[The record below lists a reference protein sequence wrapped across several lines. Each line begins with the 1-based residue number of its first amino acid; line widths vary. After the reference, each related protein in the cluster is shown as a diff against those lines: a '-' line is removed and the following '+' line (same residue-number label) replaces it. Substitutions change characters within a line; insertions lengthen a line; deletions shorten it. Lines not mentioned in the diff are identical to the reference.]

1 MKDLDFYIVQNSYI
15 TYLQKAESIKRGF
28 TRVPNMD
35 YGKNHKPKFI
45 CGIVLEINAV
55 ALTVIVLL
63 SLEINDVSYFVPVS
77 SYKFK
82 KPDNFLICDK
92 NGNTISSLRFNY
104 MFPVPLKI
112 IKQRRIDIE
121 PDLKYR
127 ALLAQELK
135 YCKDNQDTI
144 RNLAKRT
151 HKRVMLAKSPT
162 LVKNSCDFS
171 LLEQKCQEYKDQL
184 LQTQQPILPN
194 QIPPV
199 PTNGFTQG
207 I

>member
-1 MKDLDFYIVQNSYI
+1 MHLKDLDFYIVPNSYI

-45 CGIVLEINAV
+45 CGIVLK
-55 ALTVIVLL
+55 
-63 SLEINDVSYFVPVS
+63 INDVSYFVPVS

-104 MFPVPLKI
+104 MFPVPLEI

-135 YCKDNQDTI
+135 YCKDHQDTI

-171 LLEQKCQEYKDQL
+171 FLEQKCQEYENQL

-194 QIPPV
+194 QIPSV

>member
-1 MKDLDFYIVQNSYI
+1 
-15 TYLQKAESIKRGF
+15 
-28 TRVPNMD
+28 
-35 YGKNHKPKFI
+35 
-45 CGIVLEINAV
+45 
-55 ALTVIVLL
+55 
-63 SLEINDVSYFVPVS
+63 
-77 SYKFK
+77 
-82 KPDNFLICDK
+82 
-92 NGNTISSLRFNY
+92 
-104 MFPVPLKI
+104 MFPVPLEI

>member
-1 MKDLDFYIVQNSYI
+1 MHLKDLDFYIVPNSYI

-45 CGIVLEINAV
+45 CGIV
-55 ALTVIVLL
+55 
-63 SLEINDVSYFVPVS
+63 LEINDVSYFVPVS

-151 HKRVMLAKSPT
+151 HKRVMLAKSRH
-162 LVKNSCDFS
+162 L
-171 LLEQKCQEYKDQL
+171 
-184 LQTQQPILPN
+184 
-194 QIPPV
+194 
-199 PTNGFTQG
+199 
-207 I
+207 